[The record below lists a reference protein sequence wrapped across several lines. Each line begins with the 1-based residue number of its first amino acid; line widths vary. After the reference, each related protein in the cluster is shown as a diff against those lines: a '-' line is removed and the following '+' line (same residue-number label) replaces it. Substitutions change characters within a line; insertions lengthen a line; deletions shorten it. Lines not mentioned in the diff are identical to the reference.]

1 MKNVKLNRMRLHN
14 FQGIQSLDIDF
25 GGASAAIY
33 GDNGTGKTTVANA
46 FMWGLFD
53 KPYAGTSFSPKT
65 RTKDGEMHRAEH
77 SVELMLEVDDKSTSF
92 KKVFREKYAKKRG
105 GIIEEFTG
113 HTTEYFVDDVPVKEN
128 EYSDRIEEFID
139 IAISDAIL
147 LVKPDAFPALGWE
160 QRRKL
165 LFACCGDMSDDGL
178 LQQPEHSELKQR
190 LSDKYSVEAYRQLMK
205 SRQAECKKELQTI
218 PARIDELTRQQES
231 APNAESIRLQ
241 LGVLQQ
247 QINDAQA
254 ERAAITNK
262 ITDTA
267 VGELNAAQSRLEG
280 HRGRLS
286 KKKLERERLRSEI
299 KQLEA
304 DRQALLKRWNDVQAT
319 RFDENSTICPT
330 CGQSLPQEN
339 ISALKQKF
347 DTERKEKLSEITAEA
362 QHCTA
367 QIIAEKNSVLA
378 AVEAEISGADAAAK
392 AAADEVSRLTE
403 AMRSTSDDSKLSS
416 CNEVIAELMSQ
427 QSELMRSLSVAE
439 AAEGCAKRIDELKEQ
454 EKKVAAAYEDA
465 SLGLHLCG
473 QFEAAKA
480 DALTEQINSRFKSV
494 RFKLFKELVNG
505 EIKEDC
511 EILMPSAEGNLVP
524 YAFANNAAKIN
535 AGLEICN
542 TLADFYGVALP
553 IFIDN
558 AESVTKIQA
567 TTAQAIRLVVSE
579 SDKTLRVEEE

>member
-1 MKNVKLNRMRLHN
+1 MKDIKLHSMKLHN
-14 FQGIQSLDIDF
+14 FQGIQSLDIVF
-25 GGASAAIY
+25 SGNNASIY
-33 GDNGTGKTTVANA
+33 GDNGTGKTTIANA
-46 FMWGLFD
+46 FMWCMFD
-53 KPYAGTSFSPKT
+53 KPYAGSSFSPKT
-65 RTKDGEMHRAEH
+65 RTKDGEMHHAEH
-77 SVELMLEVDDKSTSF
+77 SVELIFEADGRNTSF

-113 HTTEYFVDDVPVKEN
+113 HTTDYYVDEIPVKET
-128 EYSDRIEEFID
+128 EYSDRIEEFVG
-139 IAISDAIL
+139 IAISDAML
-147 LVKPDAFPALGWE
+147 LVKPDAFPSLGWE

-165 LFACCGDMSDDGL
+165 LFDSCGAFDETTL
-178 LQQPEHSELKQR
+178 LQRPEQSELKRR
-190 LSDKYSVEAYRQLMK
+190 LSDKYSVEEYKRLMK

-247 QINDAQA
+247 QINDVQA
-254 ERAAITNK
+254 ERAAVANK

-267 VGELNAAQSRLEG
+267 VNELNAAQNRLEG

-286 KKKLERERLRSEI
+286 KKKLERERLRAEI
-299 KQLEA
+299 KQLES
-304 DRQALLKRWNDVQAT
+304 DRESLLAQWKEAQASRL
-319 RFDENSTICPT
+319 DENSTVCPT
-330 CGQSLPQEN
+330 CGQNLPQEN
-339 ISALKQKF
+339 IAALKQKF
-347 DTERKEKLSEITAEA
+347 DTERKEKLAEITTNA
-362 QHCTA
+362 QHCTS
-367 QIIAEKNSVLA
+367 QIIADKKSDLA
-378 AVEAEISGADAAAK
+378 AVEAEISGANAAVK
-392 AAADEVSRLTE
+392 AAAEEVTRFTE
-403 AMRSTSDDSKLSS
+403 SMRPTSDNNTISS
-416 CNEVIAELMSQ
+416 CDEIIAELMAE

-439 AAEGCAKRIDELKEQ
+439 AAEGCAKRIDELKER
-454 EKKVAAAYEDA
+454 EKKVAAAYEDS
-465 SLGLHLCG
+465 SLGLHLCS
-473 QFEAAKA
+473 QFEAAKS
-480 DALTEQINSRFKSV
+480 DALTSQINSRFKSV

-505 EIKEDC
+505 DIKEDC
-511 EILMPSAEGNLVP
+511 EILIPSAEGNLVP

-542 TLADFYGVALP
+542 TLADFFGVTLP